1 MLGPHAIPQYQ
12 LQSGLFGPSWRSY
25 AQSIVVEAPMID
37 NDGGVSNRTVEPKR
51 RAAYEHDTHLAYRSG
66 VEYTRVSKRMRFTM
80 REGSVMS
87 WKPRK
92 CVIALLT
99 LATLTCFAAL
109 IAVNIKPQHDAYP
122 SSLSI
127 KMGQNFSLG
136 RNVNYFNKLKPN
148 EENILMFWASW
159 CQHCESLIEEM
170 QQLDIF
176 AALRKNLFT
185 VSEDSTIEEASVHEG
200 DFPIY
205 ID

>member
-1 MLGPHAIPQYQ
+1 METPALLEHSRYVIYSTEIALGTET
-12 LQSGLFGPSWRSY
+12 SY
-25 AQSIVVEAPMID
+25 VHIRVRNESKLYPV
-37 NDGGVSNRTVEPKR
+37 PKR
-51 RAAYEHDTHLAYRSG
+51 I
-66 VEYTRVSKRMRFTM
+66 RFTM

-127 KMGQNFSLG
+127 KKGQDFSLG
-136 RNVNYFNKLKPN
+136 RNVNYFDKLKPN

-159 CQHCESLIEEM
+159 CSHCESLIEDM
-170 QQLDIF
+170 QQLDNF
-176 AALRKNLFT
+176 AALRKNVFT

>member
-1 MLGPHAIPQYQ
+1 MPVPDFTG
-12 LQSGLFGPSWRSY
+12 
-25 AQSIVVEAPMID
+25 
-37 NDGGVSNRTVEPKR
+37 
-51 RAAYEHDTHLAYRSG
+51 THLIVHIQRLKTYAFHHERG
-66 VEYTRVSKRMRFTM
+66 ICHELET
-80 REGSVMS
+80 G
-87 WKPRK
+87 K

-99 LATLTCFAAL
+99 LATLTYFAAL

-127 KMGQNFSLG
+127 KMGQDFSLG
-136 RNVNYFNKLKPN
+136 RNVNYFNKLIPN

-159 CQHCESLIEEM
+159 CQHCESLIEDM
-170 QQLDIF
+170 QQLDNF
-176 AALRKNLFT
+176 AAIRKNLFT

>member
-1 MLGPHAIPQYQ
+1 MKTPALLGHSRYVIYSTEIA
-12 LQSGLFGPSWRSY
+12 LGTETSY
-25 AQSIVVEAPMID
+25 AHIRVRNES
-37 NDGGVSNRTVEPKR
+37 KR
-51 RAAYEHDTHLAYRSG
+51 YP
-66 VEYTRVSKRMRFTM
+66 VSKRMRFTM

-109 IAVNIKPQHDAYP
+109 IAVNIKPQHEAYP

-127 KMGQNFSLG
+127 KMGQDFSFG

-159 CQHCESLIEEM
+159 CQHCESLIEDM
-170 QQLDIF
+170 QQLDNF

-200 DFPIY
+200 DFPVY

>member
-1 MLGPHAIPQYQ
+1 
-12 LQSGLFGPSWRSY
+12 
-25 AQSIVVEAPMID
+25 
-37 NDGGVSNRTVEPKR
+37 
-51 RAAYEHDTHLAYRSG
+51 
-66 VEYTRVSKRMRFTM
+66 
-80 REGSVMS
+80 MS

-127 KMGQNFSLG
+127 KMGQDFSLG
-136 RNVNYFNKLKPN
+136 RNVNYFDKLKPN

-159 CQHCESLIEEM
+159 CQHCESLIEDM
-170 QQLDIF
+170 QQLDNF

-185 VSEDSTIEEASVHEG
+185 VSEDSTIEEARSMKEI
-200 DFPIY
+200 FPY
-205 ID
+205 T

>member
-1 MLGPHAIPQYQ
+1 MLNLLKTLTCAADFIKFDCQSSLPIYASPEKLRCEPETAIDRP
-12 LQSGLFGPSWRSY
+12 G
-25 AQSIVVEAPMID
+25 AP
-37 NDGGVSNRTVEPKR
+37 GRCP
-51 RAAYEHDTHLAYRSG
+51 RAGISLP
-66 VEYTRVSKRMRFTM
+66 VSKRMRFTM

-122 SSLSI
+122 PSLSI
-127 KMGQNFSLG
+127 
-136 RNVNYFNKLKPN
+136 KLKPN

-159 CQHCESLIEEM
+159 CQHCESLIEDM
-170 QQLDIF
+170 QQLDNF

-200 DFPIY
+200 DLPIY